1 MLKFA
6 KWFHPSDHVE
16 VIEEQYKTSA
26 RITSNSAKFP
36 SKYLL
41 NTSLEHYHYSNMLV
55 FVFVLWSLDT
65 NTA

>member
-1 MLKFA
+1 MSKFG

-16 VIEEQYKTSA
+16 VIKECYKTSI

-36 SKYLL
+36 PKYLL

-55 FVFVLWSLDT
+55 FVCVLVEFRY
-65 NTA
+65 